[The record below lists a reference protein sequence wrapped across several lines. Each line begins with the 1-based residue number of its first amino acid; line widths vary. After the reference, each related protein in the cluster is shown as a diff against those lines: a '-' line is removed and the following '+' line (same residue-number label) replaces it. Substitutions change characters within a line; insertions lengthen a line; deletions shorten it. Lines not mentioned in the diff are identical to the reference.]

1 MNKKFLQNFLSDSQ
15 FGPRLVLLV
24 VLLVVVFI
32 QSKVADGQSK
42 TLKKVK
48 KQYALVQRIDEF
60 EKALNIQLEP
70 QIVVEQ
76 EPELPPKEMILRGM
90 GGRYGVFKVIINDGV
105 YGAGDMFDEYMIL
118 RITNRTVTM
127 KNTETREITTLTLPE
142 FLPQESSN

>member
-1 MNKKFLQNFLSDSQ
+1 MNKKFFQNFLSDSQ

-32 QSKVADGQSK
+32 QSKVADGQGK

-60 EKALNIQLEP
+60 EKALNIQAESE
-70 QIVVEQ
+70 IVLEQ

-90 GGRYGVFKVIINDGV
+90 GGRYGVFKVIINDDV

-118 RITNRTVTM
+118 RVTNRTVTM